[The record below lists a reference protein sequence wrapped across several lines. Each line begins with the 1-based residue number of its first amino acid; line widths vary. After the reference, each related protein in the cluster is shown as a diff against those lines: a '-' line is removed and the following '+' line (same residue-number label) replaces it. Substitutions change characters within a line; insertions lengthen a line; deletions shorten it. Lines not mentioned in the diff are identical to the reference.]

1 MTAVAVPRLCPF
13 CRLRPLQ
20 PWRDPYLHSCA
31 VCAAQAVTRP
41 EQLQSLA
48 QWLLARI
55 AQVTP
60 WSLRRGS
67 TRVRLLDPV
76 AFEQRFGN
84 GVAGLA
90 QQWWLDGRLGRQ
102 HQRAEVFL
110 QYGSPA
116 ARALWVLGHEL
127 GHVLVAQ
134 QGWTFAHAADEEGFC
149 QTLAWALT
157 AGSANPQMPEV
168 RQQEWQR
175 GDPVYGDG
183 LRQGVHAVRQQ
194 GWMGYLRQLG
204 LCLSI

>member
-20 PWRDPYLHSCA
+20 PWRDPHLHSCA

-116 ARALWVLGHEL
+116 ARASCSIEVK
-127 GHVLVAQ
+127 
-134 QGWTFAHAADEEGFC
+134 GWLARAFSTGAAH
-149 QTLAWALT
+149 
-157 AGSANPQMPEV
+157 SMRKPSIP
-168 RQQEWQR
+168 
-175 GDPVYGDG
+175 
-183 LRQGVHAVRQQ
+183 
-194 GWMGYLRQLG
+194 
-204 LCLSI
+204 LSNQKRMIL